1 MSALCCA
8 APSLNLMSAGTAGSL
23 PVYHFSRPHQN
34 YTFMAMEQQQQ
45 HHHHQFDPFSSYNQQ
60 QQQQQPFLMPQ
71 QQSASATSRARRK
84 RLEDALTEAIPAASS
99 GKVSQR
105 IAQLQSSLYAS
116 CHPVSRIH
124 RPSAAGSAR
133 PLSVDP
139 CKDYSQPLTVDCSI
153 EYDLPRVVRPPPGAK
168 PLLLIARRPAAVR
181 ESARQQWNCNVTTT
195 ILQSSQ
201 QFIRPD
207 CGYFVMNVAPVS
219 SSNSDDSGRGTDSER
234 TCSPVGSQQQPW
246 TFQPQQQ
253 HLHQQQQLLKLNQ
266 GLAPRDLG
274 PAAAAAAG

>member
-34 YTFMAMEQQQQ
+34 YTFMAMEQQQ
-45 HHHHQFDPFSSYNQQ
+45 HQFDPFYN

-124 RPSAAGSAR
+124 RPSAGSSR

-168 PLLLIARRPAAVR
+168 PLLLIARRPAAIR
-181 ESARQQWNCNVTTT
+181 ESARQQWNCNVTT

-234 TCSPVGSQQQPW
+234 NCSPVGSQQQW
-246 TFQPQQQ
+246 TFQQQQQ
-253 HLHQQQQLLKLNQ
+253 HLHQQQLLNQ
-266 GLAPRDLG
+266 GFPPRDLG
-274 PAAAAAAG
+274 PAG